1 MGCPSCGQI
10 NLKVDKNNHLKCWL
24 CATNFCFECKKRIIG
39 NVSNH
44 FRPGSAFCKQ
54 HSETLKKQNKPN
66 KTTKKNDQD
75 DDPIADDFNL

>member
-44 FRPGSAFCKQ
+44 FKPGSACKQ
-54 HSETLKKQNKPN
+54 HSETLEKQNKPN

-75 DDPIADDFNL
+75 DDAIADDFNL